1 MRAGIV
7 VLAGG
12 ASVRMGRPKQLL
24 QVKGEPLVRRVVKAA
39 LRSKAD
45 SVAVVLGAYHDAVG
59 SVLADLP
66 VTLAFNGSWTEG
78 MAGSMQTGLAALP
91 PGTEAALFL
100 TCDQPAVDAR
110 ILNRILRA
118 AGEDPLARVACAYGD
133 TVGIPALF
141 GKGWFPRFRDLAGDK
156 GAKTLLQGEGV
167 VEIPWEP
174 GAHDLD
180 TPEDVAK
187 WGVAGR

>member
-1 MRAGIV
+1 MRTGIV
-7 VLAGG
+7 VLAAG
-12 ASVRMGRPKQLL
+12 ASVRLGRPKQLL
-24 QVKGEPLVRRVVKAA
+24 QIKGEPLVRRIVKAA

-59 SVLADLP
+59 SALADLP
-66 VTLAFNGSWTEG
+66 VTLAFNGAWAEG
-78 MAGSMQTGLAALP
+78 MAGSLQTGLAALP
-91 PGTEAALFL
+91 PGTEGALFL

-110 ILNRILRA
+110 ILNRILKA

-141 GKGWFPRFRDLAGDK
+141 GKGWFPRFRDLAGDH
-156 GAKTLLQGEGV
+156 GAKALLQGDAV

-180 TPEDVAK
+180 TPEDLARWSAAV
-187 WGVAGR
+187 R

>member
-1 MRAGIV
+1 MRTGIV
-7 VLAGG
+7 VLAAG
-12 ASVRMGRPKQLL
+12 ASVRLGRPKQLL
-24 QVKGEPLVRRVVKAA
+24 QVKGQPLVRRVVKAA

-66 VTLAFNGSWTEG
+66 VTLAFNGAWPEG
-78 MAGSMQTGLAALP
+78 MAGSLQTGLAALP

-110 ILNRILRA
+110 ILNRVMRA

-141 GKGWFPRFRDLAGDK
+141 GKGWFPRFRDLSGDR
-156 GAKTLLQGEGV
+156 GAKALLQGGGV
-167 VEIPWEP
+167 LEIPWEP
-174 GAHDLD
+174 GAQDLD
-180 TPEDVAK
+180 TPEDVAR
-187 WGVAGR
+187 WGVELR